1 VLEKDFQTRF
11 TRWAKH
17 NTKTSTAFELKLEK
31 GTSMPF
37 SAVMDHQ
44 ITALRVA
51 KHGVMSYK
59 IPDVGYDQKPFD
71 CFVLVNIPSYVV
83 IMFYKQNQKEFFMI
97 DVDDFIKEKETSK
110 RKSLTEDRAREI
122 GQTYVLGTILV

>member
-1 VLEKDFQTRF
+1 MLEKDFQTRF

-44 ITALRVA
+44 LTALHVA

-59 IPDVGYDQKPFD
+59 IADVGYDQKPFD

-83 IMFYKQNQKEFFMI
+83 IMFYKRGQKEFFMI
-97 DVDDFIKEKETSK
+97 DIDTWLTEKATSS
-110 RKSLTEDRAREI
+110 RKSLTESRAREI
-122 GQTYVLGTILV
+122 SPSYFLK